1 MAADVTYDSEADALT
16 ISFTAAPTVE
26 GEEVHP
32 GVILHFDATD
42 RIVAIEVL
50 HVSKTLAE
58 GAVPLLRRPANNAKR
73 ARPRPQGSTGPD
85 QRKPVQD
92 RPR

>member
-1 MAADVTYDSEADALT
+1 MAADVTYDPDADAVT
-16 ISFTAAPTVE
+16 VAFTAAATIE

-50 HVSKTLAE
+50 RVSKVLAE
-58 GAVPLLRRPANNAKR
+58 GAIRLLRQAAE
-73 ARPRPQGSTGPD
+73 
-85 QRKPVQD
+85 
-92 RPR
+92 

>member
-1 MAADVTYDSEADALT
+1 MAAGVTYDPEADALT
-16 ISFTAAPTVE
+16 ISFTTAPTLE

-50 HVSKTLAE
+50 HVTKTLAE
-58 GAVPLLRRPANNAKR
+58 DAVSLLRQAAE
-73 ARPRPQGSTGPD
+73 
-85 QRKPVQD
+85 
-92 RPR
+92 

>member
-1 MAADVTYDSEADALT
+1 MAAEVTYDPEADAVT
-16 ISFTAAPTVE
+16 IAFTAAPTNE

-50 HVSKTLAE
+50 HVSKVLAE
-58 GAVPLLRRPANNAKR
+58 GAVPPLRQAAE
-73 ARPRPQGSTGPD
+73 
-85 QRKPVQD
+85 
-92 RPR
+92 